1 MPQMTLP
8 EHDNICGVL
17 QRRSNASFPGEG
29 LSLYETRPAGR
40 EHSTAVGPRRT
51 PPSLCPAL
59 IPDKDRQAMLQ
70 PTLDE
75 NLCRTTDRDSSDG
88 LDRLINPTGYFTHPD
103 DVLTD

>member
-1 MPQMTLP
+1 
-8 EHDNICGVL
+8 
-17 QRRSNASFPGEG
+17 
-29 LSLYETRPAGR
+29 
-40 EHSTAVGPRRT
+40 
-51 PPSLCPAL
+51 
-59 IPDKDRQAMLQ
+59 MLQ